1 MRIMRSDTVKIG
13 GKSVKVRKITV
24 AQWREL
30 FTVIETLPQV
40 LLTVITAAPAER
52 LPYLVVAI
60 EKSISDVVNV
70 VSVLTELD
78 ADWIE
83 NNASVDELVEFF
95 VETARVN
102 NFGEMLKNV
111 RGVLTQ
117 AGPKAEMAAGQ
128 DAS

>member
-13 GKSVKVRKITV
+13 GKSVKIRKITV

-40 LLTVITAAPAER
+40 LLTIMTAAPAER

-83 NNASVDELVEFF
+83 NNASVDELVTFF

-117 AGPKAEMAAGQ
+117 AGPKAEVPDQ

>member
-30 FTVIETLPQV
+30 FTVIETLPQL
-40 LLTVITAAPAER
+40 LLTVVTAAPADR
-52 LPYLVVAI
+52 LPYLIVAI
-60 EKSISDVVNV
+60 EKSLSDVVNV

-78 ADWIE
+78 AEWIE
-83 NNASVDELVEFF
+83 NNASVDELVTFF
-95 VETARVN
+95 AETARIN

-111 RGVLTQ
+111 RGVLSQ
-117 AGPKAEMAAGQ
+117 AAGPKAEMSGQ
-128 DAS
+128 DAN

>member
-30 FTVIETLPQV
+30 FTVIESLPQ
-40 LLTVITAAPAER
+40 LLITVATAPPAER
-52 LPYLVVAI
+52 LPFLIVAI
-60 EKSISDVVNV
+60 EKSLSDVVNV
-70 VSVLTELD
+70 VSVLTGLD

-83 NNASVDELVEFF
+83 NNAGVDELVAFF

-111 RGVLTQ
+111 RGALNH
-117 AGPKAEMAAGQ
+117 AKPAEKVAEQGAV
-128 DAS
+128 

>member
-13 GKSVKVRKITV
+13 GKSVKIRKITV

-40 LLTVITAAPAER
+40 LLTIITAAPAER

-83 NNASVDELVEFF
+83 NNASVDELVTFF

-117 AGPKAEMAAGQ
+117 AGPKAEVPGQ
-128 DAS
+128 NAS